1 LRLSNNSEEVLKL
14 KKEND
19 ELKKKNNEMVKFL
32 KEYGLNWVGTEA
44 SEQNRKD
51 LDVA

>member
-1 LRLSNNSEEVLKL
+1 
-14 KKEND
+14 
-19 ELKKKNNEMVKFL
+19 MVKFL

-51 LDVA
+51 LDVAQITKDLKAARNM